1 MSWWLVHCD
10 YWDEIVVYQDN
21 DRKRR
26 DNHDG
31 PQREITNNRR
41 RTVRM
46 LHRGRRQLRVAPC
59 WVQGG

>member
-26 DNHDG
+26 DNHDD
-31 PQREITNNRR
+31 PQRQITNNRQ

-46 LHRGRRQLRVAPC
+46 LHRGHRQFA
-59 WVQGG
+59 GGPLLGTGG